1 MGLSLVSLFFDSCHN
16 CSNIDKGKS
25 ITYISNVSY
34 NLIESYAHDSI
45 DYATNIVQAEI
56 KEYSVESLFI
66 KFSVNQKAVALQK
79 KYSFGN
85 LYACKP
91 KDPSPIMDKL
101 QSIKVTSD
109 QDWNKDFL
117 AGSDLSEIMNLK
129 KYGVNGFK
137 KANLYMSENSY
148 ISNGF
153 LSFIQSPNESKTHN
167 ITIVYNFG
175 SYSVVNKI
183 EGLKIKSIKQ

>member
-16 CSNIDKGKS
+16 CSKVDKGKS
-25 ITYISNVSY
+25 NTYISNVSY

-45 DYATNIVQAEI
+45 DYVANAVQSNT
-56 KEYSVESLFI
+56 KEYVVDSIFI
-66 KFSVNQKAVALQK
+66 KFSVVLKAVAWQK
-79 KYSFGN
+79 DYSFGS
-85 LYACKP
+85 LYACDF
-91 KDPSPIMDKL
+91 DPAPMNISNI

-129 KYGVNGFK
+129 KFGVNGFK